1 MNTNIIPEK
10 TNQAL
15 QIFGVKAN
23 NFNCVEHRAYRG
35 DNIMKKVT
43 GDTIQFESRYE
54 LREIIESL
62 NKQIEKSKEELPHS
76 QDLVEL
82 LDAMYMNW

>member
-1 MNTNIIPEK
+1 MECLDK
-10 TNQAL
+10 KMVCL
-15 QIFGVKAN
+15 LLSKFL
-23 NFNCVEHRAYRG
+23 FRG